1 MIIDRI
7 KSQRKDL
14 ETLPENYRKR
24 TKELVLE
31 PASLITVVI
40 GPRRAGKSTFIIN
53 SLKDKK
59 FGYANFDDELL
70 TAVANYD
77 DITGA
82 INQVYDNPELLFFDE
97 IQNLP
102 GWELFVNRLHRQ
114 GKKLVITG
122 SNSNLLSGELA
133 THLTGRY
140 IPVNIFPFSFTEYL
154 VENPA
159 LLSSQELMNSLM
171 AYLQTGGFPEV
182 VTGKNTSGDYLRILH
197 DSIIFKDIIKRY
209 SLRKFDGLIDLARY
223 LVNNSATEISDNQL
237 AGVLNLSVHTV
248 KRFLNYLEN
257 AFLLFRIE
265 RFSYKMKERIKYNK
279 KIFVF
284 DTGFITSL
292 STQYSAN
299 LGRYF
304 ETLVGI
310 VLKKEALDGTGEV
323 FYYRNAQ
330 NEEVDFVIKKGLEV
344 VELIQV
350 SYSIENP
357 KTLERE
363 VRSLIKAGKELNC
376 NNLTLLNSTII
387 DQRDYTWFGT
397 NGTIRFTRLDQ
408 WLLERGG

>member
-1 MIIDRI
+1 
-7 KSQRKDL
+7 
-14 ETLPENYRKR
+14 
-24 TKELVLE
+24 
-31 PASLITVVI
+31 
-40 GPRRAGKSTFIIN
+40 
-53 SLKDKK
+53 
-59 FGYANFDDELL
+59 
-70 TAVANYD
+70 
-77 DITGA
+77 
-82 INQVYDNPELLFFDE
+82 
-97 IQNLP
+97 
-102 GWELFVNRLHRQ
+102 
-114 GKKLVITG
+114 
-122 SNSNLLSGELA
+122 
-133 THLTGRY
+133 
-140 IPVNIFPFSFTEYL
+140 VNIFPFSFTEYL

-397 NGTIRFTRLDQ
+397 KGTIRFKRLDQ

>member
-7 KSQRKDL
+7 KSQKKDL
-14 ETLPENYRKR
+14 EILPVNYRKR

-31 PASLITVVI
+31 PSSLITVVV

-70 TAVANYD
+70 TAVENYD
-77 DITGA
+77 DIVGA
-82 INQVYDNPELLFFDE
+82 INQVYDNPEILFFDE

-102 GWELFVNRLHRQ
+102 NWELFVNRLHRQ

-140 IPVNIFPFSFTEYL
+140 IPVNIFPFSFTEYF

-159 LLSSQELMNSLM
+159 LLSSQEILNSLL

-182 VTGKNTSGDYLRILH
+182 VTGKNTSRDYLRILH
-197 DSIIFKDIIKRY
+197 DSIIFNDIIKRY

-248 KRFLNYLEN
+248 KRFLSYLEN

-265 RFSYKMKERIKYNK
+265 RFSYKLTERIKYNK

-299 LGRYF
+299 FGKYF
-304 ETLVGI
+304 ETLTGI

-350 SYSIENP
+350 SYSVENP
-357 KTLERE
+357 KTLDRE
-363 VRSLIKAGKELNC
+363 VRSLIKAGKELKC
-376 NNLTLLNSTII
+376 DKLTLLNSTIN
-387 DQRDYTWFGT
+387 DEKDYTWFGT
-397 NGTIRFTRLDQ
+397 QGTIRFKRLDQ